1 MWRSCRKKKEG
12 FKVQVASLPLG
23 SRVVEPKCNF
33 RRVSRARR
41 VASHSIAYPQSS
53 TNSDMAKQRKQNRY
67 WLLWPSWQ
75 IANLDVC
82 QNNKLLIS
90 PGFLRFFKVVGS
102 APIVRVFHVARVD
115 RIEI

>member
-53 TNSDMAKQRKQNRY
+53 TSSDMAKQLKQNGTGCY
-67 WLLWPSWQ
+67 GLAGKSQ
-75 IANLDVC
+75 IWMCAKTTN
-82 QNNKLLIS
+82 
-90 PGFLRFFKVVGS
+90 F
-102 APIVRVFHVARVD
+102 
-115 RIEI
+115 